1 MFNVVV
7 AVVVKTVVHVYKKV
21 DAIIAVTKLILLENL
36 LSVLNTFHQNIKFT
50 WTKECN
56 SKIDLL
62 DALLIR
68 KNDTLETNV

>member
-7 AVVVKTVVHVYKKV
+7 AVVVKTAVHVYKKV
-21 DAIIAVTKLILLENL
+21 DAIIAVIKSILLENL
-36 LSVLNTFHQNIKFT
+36 LSVLNTFQQNIKFT
-50 WTKECN
+50 WTKERN
-56 SKIDLL
+56 SKINLL

>member
-7 AVVVKTVVHVYKKV
+7 AVVVKTVAHVYKKV
-21 DAIIAVTKLILLENL
+21 DAIIAVIKSILLENL
-36 LSVLNTFHQNIKFT
+36 LSVLNTFQQNIKFT
-50 WTKECN
+50 WTKERN
-56 SKIDLL
+56 SKINLL